1 MIEFF
6 IILFGLI
13 FGSFANVC
21 IHRLPLNLDIII
33 ERSFCPK
40 CKKKIA
46 WYDNIPLLSSSILRF
61 KCRICKKKISKQYFI
76 VEFLTG
82 LVFIIF
88 FKKLGF
94 GFDFVL
100 ICLIFLILLIIFF
113 IDLKHYIIPDSLNF
127 SLILTGIFKNF
138 TTQDLLKLNYNLPD
152 SLLGGAVGYLTIWLI
167 IFIYKKIRNKE
178 AMGLGDAK
186 LLSAFGF
193 LLGFQS
199 VLPIV
204 FIASLTGLIYVLPS
218 LIINKKNLQN
228 IIPFGPF
235 IIISG
240 IVYYFCAES
249 IFLLLKI

>member
-21 IHRLPLNLDIII
+21 VYRLPLHLDITI
-33 ERSFCPK
+33 EKSFCPK

-46 WYDNIPLLSSSILRF
+46 WYDNIPLLSSLILSF
-61 KCRICKKKISKQYFI
+61 KCRTCKKKISKQYFI
-76 VEFLTG
+76 VELFTG
-82 LVFIIF
+82 LAFMF
-88 FKKLGF
+88 FYKTLGL
-94 GFDFVL
+94 GFDFILVC
-100 ICLIFLILLIIFF
+100 IIFLILLIIFF

-127 SLILTGIFKNF
+127 SLILIGILKNF
-138 TTQDLLKLNYNLPD
+138 TTQDLLKFNYNLPD
-152 SLLGGAVGYLTIWLI
+152 SLLGGALGYLIIWLI

-193 LLGFQS
+193 LLGFQAL
-199 VLPIV
+199 LPIV

-240 IVYYFCAES
+240 IIYYFCAES

>member
-1 MIEFF
+1 MAF
-6 IILFGLI
+6 
-13 FGSFANVC
+13 
-21 IHRLPLNLDIII
+21 
-33 ERSFCPK
+33 
-40 CKKKIA
+40 
-46 WYDNIPLLSSSILRF
+46 
-61 KCRICKKKISKQYFI
+61 
-76 VEFLTG
+76 
-82 LVFIIF
+82 IF
-88 FKKLGF
+88 FYKTLGLS
-94 GFDFVL
+94 FDFVL
-100 ICLIFLILLIIFF
+100 ICIIFLILLIIFF

-127 SLILTGIFKNF
+127 SLILIGIIKNF
-138 TTQDLLKLNYNLPD
+138 TTQDLLKFNYNLPD
-152 SLLGGAVGYLTIWLI
+152 SLLGGALGYLIIWLI

-193 LLGFQS
+193 LLGFQA

-240 IVYYFCAES
+240 IIYYFCAES
-249 IFLLLKI
+249 IFLLLKV

>member
-1 MIEFF
+1 MIEIL
-6 IILFGLI
+6 IILVGLI

-21 IHRLPLNLDIII
+21 IHRLPLDLEII
-33 ERSFCPK
+33 ESRSHCPK
-40 CKKKIA
+40 CKKKII
-46 WYDNIPLLSSSILRF
+46 WYDNIPLLSSLILNF
-61 KCRICKKKISKQYFI
+61 KCRTCKKKISKQYFI
-76 VEFLTG
+76 VELLTG
-82 LVFIIF
+82 LAFIF
-88 FKKLGF
+88 FYKTLGLS
-94 GFDFVL
+94 FDFVL
-100 ICLIFLILLIIFF
+100 ICIIFLILLIIFF

-127 SLILTGIFKNF
+127 FLILIGIFKNF
-138 TTQDLLKLNYNLPD
+138 TTQDFLKLNYNLPD
-152 SLLGGAVGYLTIWLI
+152 SLFGGTLGYLTIWLI

-193 LLGFQS
+193 LLGFQA

-218 LIINKKNLQN
+218 LITNKKNLQN

-240 IVYYFCAES
+240 IIYYFCAES
-249 IFLLLKI
+249 IFLFLKI

>member
-1 MIEFF
+1 MIELF
-6 IILFGLI
+6 ILLIGLI

-21 IHRLPLNLDIII
+21 IHRLPLNLGIIKG
-33 ERSFCPK
+33 RSHCPK
-40 CKKKIA
+40 CKKKII
-46 WYDNIPLLSSSILRF
+46 WYDNIPLLSSLILSF
-61 KCRICKKKISKQYFI
+61 KCRTCKKKISKQYFI
-76 VEFLTG
+76 VELLTG
-82 LVFIIF
+82 LAFILF
-88 FKKLGF
+88 YKTLGLS
-94 GFDFVL
+94 FDFVL
-100 ICLIFLILLIIFF
+100 ICIIFLILLIIFF

-127 SLILTGIFKNF
+127 SLILIGIFKNF
-138 TTQDLLKLNYNLPD
+138 STQDLLKFNYNLPD
-152 SLLGGAVGYLTIWLI
+152 SLFGGALGYLIIWLI

-193 LLGFQS
+193 LLGVQA
-199 VLPIV
+199 VLPII

-240 IVYYFCAES
+240 IIYYFCAES
-249 IFLLLKI
+249 IYLLLKV

>member
-1 MIEFF
+1 LIEFI

-21 IHRLPLNLDIII
+21 IHRLPLDLDITK
-33 ERSFCPK
+33 ERSFCPN

-46 WYDNIPLLSSSILRF
+46 WYDNIPLLSSLILSF
-61 KCRICKKKISKQYFI
+61 KCRSCKKKISKQYFI
-76 VEFLTG
+76 VELLTG
-82 LVFIIF
+82 LAFMF
-88 FKKLGF
+88 FYKTLGLS
-94 GFDFVL
+94 FDFVL
-100 ICLIFLILLIIFF
+100 ICIIFLILLIIFF

-127 SLILTGIFKNF
+127 SLILIGIIKNF
-138 TTQDLLKLNYNLPD
+138 TTQDLLKFNYNLPD
-152 SLLGGAVGYLTIWLI
+152 SLFGGALGYLIIWLI

-193 LLGFQS
+193 LLGFQA

-204 FIASLTGLIYVLPS
+204 FIASFTGLIYVLPS
-218 LIINKKNLQN
+218 LIINKKSLQN

-240 IVYYFCAES
+240 IIYYFCAES
-249 IFLLLKI
+249 IFLFLKI

>member
-1 MIEFF
+1 MIE
-6 IILFGLI
+6 ILVVLIGLI

-21 IHRLPLNLDIII
+21 IHRLPLDFDIIKG
-33 ERSFCPK
+33 RSYCPK
-40 CKKKIA
+40 CKKKII
-46 WYDNIPLLSSSILRF
+46 WYDNIPLLSSLILSF
-61 KCRICKKKISKQYFI
+61 KCRTCKKKISKQYFI
-76 VEFLTG
+76 VELLTG
-82 LVFIIF
+82 LTFIF
-88 FKKLGF
+88 FYKTLGLS
-94 GFDFVL
+94 FDFVL
-100 ICLIFLILLIIFF
+100 ICIIFLILLIIFF

-127 SLILTGIFKNF
+127 SLILIGIIKNF

-152 SLLGGAVGYLTIWLI
+152 SLLGGVLGYLIIWLI

-193 LLGFQS
+193 LLGFQA

-204 FIASLTGLIYVLPS
+204 FIASLTGLIYVLPY

-240 IVYYFCAES
+240 IIYYYCAES
-249 IFLLLKI
+249 IYLLLKV

>member
-1 MIEFF
+1 MIEIF
-6 IILFGLI
+6 IILIGLI

-21 IHRLPLNLDIII
+21 IHRLPLDLDIIKG
-33 ERSFCPK
+33 RSRCPK
-40 CKKKIA
+40 CKKKII
-46 WYDNIPLLSSSILRF
+46 WYDNIPLLSSLILSF
-61 KCRICKKKISKQYFI
+61 KCRTCKKKISKQYFI
-76 VEFLTG
+76 VEILTG
-82 LVFIIF
+82 LAFIF
-88 FKKLGF
+88 FYKTLGVS
-94 GFDFVL
+94 FDFVL
-100 ICLIFLILLIIFF
+100 ICIIYLILLIIFF

-127 SLILTGIFKNF
+127 SLILIGIIKNF
-138 TTQDLLKLNYNLPD
+138 TTQDLLKFNYNLPD
-152 SLLGGAVGYLTIWLI
+152 SLFGGALGYLMIWLI
-167 IFIYKKIRNKE
+167 IFIYKQIRNKE

-204 FIASLTGLIYVLPS
+204 FIASLTGLIYVLPF

-240 IVYYFCAES
+240 IIYYFYADS
-249 IFLLLKI
+249 IFLILKI

>member
-1 MIEFF
+1 
-6 IILFGLI
+6 
-13 FGSFANVC
+13 
-21 IHRLPLNLDIII
+21 LDITI
-33 ERSFCPK
+33 EKSFCPK

-46 WYDNIPLLSSSILRF
+46 WYDNIPLLSSLILSF
-61 KCRICKKKISKQYFI
+61 KCRTCKKKISKQYFI
-76 VEFLTG
+76 VELFTG
-82 LVFIIF
+82 LAFMF
-88 FKKLGF
+88 FYKTLGL
-94 GFDFVL
+94 GFDFILVC
-100 ICLIFLILLIIFF
+100 IIFLILLIIFF

-127 SLILTGIFKNF
+127 SLILIGILKNF
-138 TTQDLLKLNYNLPD
+138 TTQDLLKFNYNLPD
-152 SLLGGAVGYLTIWLI
+152 SLLGGALGYLIIWLI

-193 LLGFQS
+193 LLGFQAL
-199 VLPIV
+199 LPIV

-240 IVYYFCAES
+240 IIYYFCAES

>member
-1 MIEFF
+1 LIEFF
-6 IILFGLI
+6 IILFGFI

-21 IHRLPLNLDIII
+21 VHRLPLDLDIII
-33 ERSFCPK
+33 KRSFCPK

-46 WYDNIPLLSSSILRF
+46 WYDNIPLLSSLILSF

-76 VEFLTG
+76 VELLTG
-82 LVFIIF
+82 LAFIF
-88 FKKLGF
+88 FYKTLGL
-94 GFDFVL
+94 GFDFIL
-100 ICLIFLILLIIFF
+100 ICIIFLILIIIFF

-127 SLILTGIFKNF
+127 SLILLGILKNF

-152 SLLGGAVGYLTIWLI
+152 SLLGGALGYLTIWLI
-167 IFIYKKIRNKE
+167 IFIYKQIRNKE

-240 IVYYFCAES
+240 TIYYFCAES

>member
-1 MIEFF
+1 MIELF
-6 IILFGLI
+6 IILIGLI

-21 IHRLPLNLDIII
+21 IHRLPLDLDIIKG
-33 ERSFCPK
+33 RSHCPK
-40 CKKKIA
+40 CKKKII
-46 WYDNIPLLSSSILRF
+46 WYDNIPLLSSLILSF
-61 KCRICKKKISKQYFI
+61 KCRTCKKTISKQYFI

-82 LVFIIF
+82 LVFISF
-88 FKKLGF
+88 YKTLGL

-100 ICLIFLILLIIFF
+100 ICIIFLILLIIFF

-127 SLILTGIFKNF
+127 SIILIGIFKNF

-152 SLLGGAVGYLTIWLI
+152 SLLGGALGYLIIWLI

-204 FIASLTGLIYVLPS
+204 FIASLTGLIYVLPF

-240 IVYYFCAES
+240 IIYYFYADS
-249 IFLLLKI
+249 IFLILKI